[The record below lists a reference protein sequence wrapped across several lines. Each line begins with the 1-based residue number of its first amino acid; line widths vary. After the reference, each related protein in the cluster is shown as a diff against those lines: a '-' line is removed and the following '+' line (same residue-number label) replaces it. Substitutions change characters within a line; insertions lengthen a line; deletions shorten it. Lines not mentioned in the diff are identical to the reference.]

1 MPDFFLSGN
10 DFSVFHLNNPLGF
23 MRKLHIVG
31 YYQQGLIK
39 IFAQIAEYI
48 KYNIAV
54 LFVEITRWL
63 IPHNY

>member
-10 DFSVFHLNNPLGF
+10 DFAVFHLNNPLGF

-31 YYQQGLIK
+31 YNQQGLIK
-39 IFAQIAEYI
+39 IFAQIAKYI

-54 LFVEITRWL
+54 LFV
-63 IPHNY
+63 